1 MSQGVFQRWMMV
13 KSIPTLCLKCSYIR
27 MTVISQP
34 LGVRAEYPLIIQ
46 IDLGC
51 YDIHIWFIII

>member
-1 MSQGVFQRWMMV
+1 
-13 KSIPTLCLKCSYIR
+13 